1 MHEVNSYHSTF
12 GRAVEVVQCGMRQ
25 EVEELLREAWWQS
38 LDTAFDLNSPG
49 RDTFRSYLA
58 YTRNSEIMLIIP
70 PEGYICSRPS
80 QASFLIRTLV

>member
-38 LDTAFDLNSPG
+38 LDTASDLNSQEETLSDP
-49 RDTFRSYLA
+49 TLLTHA
-58 YTRNSEIMLIIP
+58 TRKS
-70 PEGYICSRPS
+70 C
-80 QASFLIRTLV
+80 